1 MKANPSKLV
10 KEHYRTLRD
19 RRTDESRWQDYAWF
33 LIGPAVVYV
42 VACIIGLELPEGA
55 SAGLLTASGVLAA
68 FFFGVMLQVA
78 QRALEWS
85 ESNPE
90 KGRDTSWQ
98 ADFLTQIAANAGYAV
113 IVSLIAAAVLVAV
126 LITEGAGLANVLLSA
141 LALALCVHLA
151 LMLSMVLVRI
161 YALTSDRLLRTK
173 VGGPTGKVTQLH
185 DRKTGSG

>member
-1 MKANPSKLV
+1 MKANPWQLV
-10 KEHYRTLRD
+10 TEHYRTLRD

-33 LIGPAVVYV
+33 LLLPAGVYLASCVIG
-42 VACIIGLELPEGA
+42 IELPEGA

-78 QRALEWS
+78 QRALDWS
-85 ESNPE
+85 DSNPE

-113 IVSLIAAAVLVAV
+113 LVSITAAVVLVAV
-126 LITEGAGLANVLLSA
+126 LITEDDGLANVLLSA

-161 YALTSDRLLRTK
+161 YAVTSDRLLRTK
-173 VGGPTGKVTQLH
+173 VGESTGSVTHLH